1 MKIGSLF
8 TGYGGLDMA
17 VQNFYGGE
25 LAWYSEIDK
34 HANTILAAHY
44 PQAPNLGDIKT
55 INWDDVPPVDILTG
69 GYPCQ
74 PFSSAGARKGKDDE
88 RHLWPYVRDAIAALR
103 PVVTVLENVDG
114 HRSLGFADVL
124 ADIAGMGMSARWGVV
139 RAADAGAPHGRKRIF
154 IIVTNADGAGLQRS
168 HDTAGTAP
176 TRSDR
181 HTQSGFD
188 GPTADADGDGHGQQ
202 LHAGGMGSVEGAAAG
217 SASQRQ
223 RARSESDAGGD
234 LPAGDASLSNG
245 QHVIKTQGPT
255 RNRHRP
261 ITGSAEPAAD
271 TSGAEWRGSESE
283 HLGAAVGSAAE
294 LGERPSATPDADGDR
309 RGEARRTAKAQA
321 DRPSGADS
329 GRHRIPAAV
338 ERGRSAAGD
347 AVCKPGDKIK
357 AIPDSGPESS
367 RICSWGRY
375 GPAISRWEQV
385 SGRPAPD
392 PTIPGANG
400 RPRLSPIFVEW
411 MMGLPAGHVTGFGLR
426 PSACLKILGNGVVPQ
441 QAALA
446 LRMLEAS

>member
-1 MKIGSLF
+1 MRIGSLF

-17 VQNFYGGE
+17 VQDFYGGQVV
-25 LAWYSEIDK
+25 WYSEIDK

-74 PFSSAGARKGKDDE
+74 PFSSAGARKGKEDE

-124 ADIAGMGMSARWGVV
+124 GDIAEMGMSARWGVV

-154 IIVTNADGAGLQRS
+154 IIVTNADGAGLKRP
-168 HDTAGTAP
+168 HDSAGTAP

-181 HTQSGFD
+181 HTQSGFGGSAAD
-188 GPTADADGDGHGQQ
+188 ADSADSAGSEARRNAGPDSQSIRVEPLGYSDFAGNTEGEVGEQRRLEPGSRQAESRGSNRSATADADRDGYGEQ
-202 LHAGGMGSVEGAAAG
+202 LHTGGMGSVEWEDADNG
-217 SASQRQ
+217 SRQ
-223 RARSESDAGGD
+223 NRAR
-234 LPAGDASLSNG
+234 G
-245 QHVIKTQGPT
+245 QSGA
-255 RNRHRP
+255 R
-261 ITGSAEPAAD
+261 SAEPAA
-271 TSGAEWRGSESE
+271 
-283 HLGAAVGSAAE
+283 
-294 LGERPSATPDADGDR
+294 
-309 RGEARRTAKAQA
+309 
-321 DRPSGADS
+321 
-329 GRHRIPAAV
+329 AV
-338 ERGRSAAGD
+338 E
-347 AVCKPGDKIK
+347 
-357 AIPDSGPESS
+357 
-367 RICSWGRY
+367 WGRY

-385 SGRPAPD
+385 SGRPAPE
-392 PTIPGANG
+392 PTIPGATG

-441 QAALA
+441 QASLA
-446 LRMLEAS
+446 LRMLEAL

>member
-1 MKIGSLF
+1 MKVGSLF

-44 PQAPNLGDIKT
+44 VGVPNLGDIKT

-74 PFSSAGARKGKDDE
+74 PFSHAGARKGKDDE

-139 RAADAGAPHGRKRIF
+139 RAAEAGAPHGRKRIF
-154 IIVTNADGAGLQRS
+154 IIAYSDDARRGEHRRTIAIKSEFPSAQYVSDITTDSDSDGY
-168 HDTAGTAP
+168 
-176 TRSDR
+176 
-181 HTQSGFD
+181 
-188 GPTADADGDGHGQQ
+188 GQQ

-217 SASQRQ
+217 GASQRQ
-223 RARSESDAGGD
+223 RARSESDAGG
-234 LPAGDASLSNG
+234 
-245 QHVIKTQGPT
+245 
-255 RNRHRP
+255 
-261 ITGSAEPAAD
+261 AEPTA
-271 TSGAEWRGSESE
+271 
-283 HLGAAVGSAAE
+283 
-294 LGERPSATPDADGDR
+294 DADSAG
-309 RGEARRTAKAQA
+309 GEARRNTGPDSQFIRAQSLGSAPPAADANGDRCGEARGTAKAQA
-321 DRPSGADS
+321 DRSSGADC
-329 GRHRIPAAV
+329 GCHRISSGV
-338 ERGRSAAGD
+338 E
-347 AVCKPGDKIK
+347 
-357 AIPDSGPESS
+357 
-367 RICSWGRY
+367 WGRY
-375 GPAISRWEQV
+375 GPAIARWERV
-385 SGRPAPD
+385 SGRSAPE

-411 MMGLPAGHVTGFGLR
+411 MMGLPAGHVTGHGLR

>member
-1 MKIGSLF
+1 MDVRIGSLF
-8 TGYGGLDMA
+8 TGFGGLDMA
-17 VQNFYGGE
+17 VQDFYGGQVV
-25 LAWYSEIDK
+25 WYSEIDK

-74 PFSSAGARKGKDDE
+74 PFSTAGARKGKEDE

-154 IIVTNADGAGLQRS
+154 IIAYSDNARRGESRRTIPIKSQFPSAEYV
-168 HDTAGTAP
+168 
-176 TRSDR
+176 SDI
-181 HTQSGFD
+181 
-188 GPTADADGDGHGQQ
+188 TADADGDGYGQQ

-234 LPAGDASLSNG
+234 LPATDAARGIRGERQGWGISEPARPTGFVAQDSDPRVFAADADDAAGTQRDKRQAAGRGIQLGDDASGRDL
-245 QHVIKTQGPT
+245 
-255 RNRHRP
+255 
-261 ITGSAEPAAD
+261 
-271 TSGAEWRGSESE
+271 
-283 HLGAAVGSAAE
+283 LGG
-294 LGERPSATPDADGDR
+294 
-309 RGEARRTAKAQA
+309 
-321 DRPSGADS
+321 
-329 GRHRIPAAV
+329 HRI
-338 ERGRSAAGD
+338 G
-347 AVCKPGDKIK
+347 
-357 AIPDSGPESS
+357 
-367 RICSWGRY
+367 WGKY
-375 GPAISRWEQV
+375 APAISRWE
-385 SGRPAPD
+385 SITRPAPN

-411 MMGLPAGHVTGFGLR
+411 MMGLPAGHVTGHGLR
-426 PSACLKILGNGVVPQ
+426 PAQELKMLGNGVVPQ

>member
-1 MKIGSLF
+1 MKVGSLF

-44 PQAPNLGDIKT
+44 PQVPNLGDIKT

-88 RHLWPYVRDAIAALR
+88 RHLWPYVRDAITALR

-124 ADIAGMGMSARWGVV
+124 ADIAGMGMSARWGVI
-139 RAADAGAPHGRKRIF
+139 RAAEAGAPHGRKRIF
-154 IIVTNADGAGLQRS
+154 IVAYSDDARRGEHRRTLAIKSQFPSAQYVSDI
-168 HDTAGTAP
+168 TAN
-176 TRSDR
+176 
-181 HTQSGFD
+181 
-188 GPTADADGDGHGQQ
+188 ADGDGHGQQ
-202 LHAGGMGSVEGAAAG
+202 LHTGGMASVEGAAAG
-217 SASQRQ
+217 GASERQ
-223 RARSESDAGGD
+223 RPRGESDAGGD
-234 LPAGDASLSNG
+234 LATGDASLSNG
-245 QHVIKTQGPT
+245 QHVIKTQRPT

-261 ITGSAEPAAD
+261 IDAGGDLPAADADSAGGEARRNTGPDSQFIRAQPLGSASPAADAESHAGWVSDGDREPAAD
-271 TSGAEWRGSESE
+271 AN
-283 HLGAAVGSAAE
+283 
-294 LGERPSATPDADGDR
+294 GDR
-309 RGEARRTAKAQA
+309 RGKARRTAKAQA
-321 DRPSGADS
+321 DRSSGADS
-329 GRHRIPAAV
+329 GCHRISAGV
-338 ERGRSAAGD
+338 E
-347 AVCKPGDKIK
+347 
-357 AIPDSGPESS
+357 
-367 RICSWGRY
+367 WGQY

-385 SGRPAPD
+385 SGRPAPE
-392 PTIPGANG
+392 PTIPGATG